1 MIFFYLSIALL
12 MMYGCDETLQS
23 SSEDDSCSI
32 ETCEL
37 DIYSVFQQLTPL
49 VLDENN
55 YYHFNY
61 ATQNSSDYGTL
72 YYTTTNPMTRVAWSS
87 PDSFYVMH
95 MGQVFGEPVINYS
108 TYSGDDAD
116 SQQLFYVNST
126 LIGDTLDIYGNY
138 YYYPEIMDSIKVV
151 IDSE

>member
-1 MIFFYLSIALL
+1 
-12 MMYGCDETLQS
+12 
-23 SSEDDSCSI
+23 
-32 ETCEL
+32 
-37 DIYSVFQQLTPL
+37 
-49 VLDENN
+49 
-55 YYHFNY
+55 
-61 ATQNSSDYGTL
+61 
-72 YYTTTNPMTRVAWSS
+72 MTRVAWSS

-138 YYYPEIMDSIKVV
+138 YYYPEVRGSGANRPCRICLAKDCEKPRDRVS
-151 IDSE
+151 DPRRNSYNRRNSCFLLLL